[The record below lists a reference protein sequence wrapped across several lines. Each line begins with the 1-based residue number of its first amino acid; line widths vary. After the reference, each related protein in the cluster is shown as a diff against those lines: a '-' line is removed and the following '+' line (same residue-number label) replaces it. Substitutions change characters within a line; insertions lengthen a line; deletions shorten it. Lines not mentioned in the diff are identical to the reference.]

1 MDPTELEALAKRVEN
16 LREGLLFDERVKDD
30 SMDLEAVQIFLL
42 ALSQLEAAQR
52 YLSLAALKQARALGD
67 ARLAVYR

>member
-1 MDPTELEALAKRVEN
+1 MDPQELEALAKKVEEF
-16 LREGLLFDERVKDD
+16 RERTLFDERHQDE
-30 SMDLEAVQIFLL
+30 MDPEAVQLFLL

-67 ARLAVYR
+67 SRLAVYR